1 MKNVFTTAIVLAMI
15 AVPATAQEA
24 AQEAT
29 ADTAKQEKKICRSE
43 KMTGSLTRRTRIC
56 LTAAE
61 WRDFNTR
68 NKRGLDDFNRSAS
81 GGKMCYPNP
90 MDPHQGCPG

>member
-1 MKNVFTTAIVLAMI
+1 MKNAFTTAIALAMI

-24 AQEAT
+24 AQEAP

-43 KMTGSLTRRTRIC
+43 KMTGSLTRRSRIC

-61 WRDFNTR
+61 WRDFSIR

-81 GGKMCYPNP
+81 GGKTCNPNP